1 MIFFCPPQALDF
13 SRICQPA
20 MKVFI
25 QIALTVSTL
34 LMVSLTFLPVLHP
47 IDPNIGVHFFKIY
60 FSFLL
65 APSIFEVIL
74 NIVRPVLSAGTR
86 RSLQVYGPSSGWE
99 SKVFATIDRDQVR
112 PAFSGTKEN

>member
-1 MIFFCPPQALDF
+1 
-13 SRICQPA
+13 

-34 LMVSLTFLPVLHP
+34 LMVSLTSLQVFLHP
-47 IDPNIGVHFFKIY
+47 IDPNIGVHLKKY
-60 FSFLL
+60 CSFLL